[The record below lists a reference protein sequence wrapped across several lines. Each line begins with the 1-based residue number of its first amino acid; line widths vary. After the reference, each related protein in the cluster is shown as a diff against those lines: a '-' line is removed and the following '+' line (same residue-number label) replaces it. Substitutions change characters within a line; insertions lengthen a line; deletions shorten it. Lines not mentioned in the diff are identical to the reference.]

1 MTHGSQILLKPIN
14 ISPLSKKNQAIWEKQ
29 NLTNKI
35 SIYQSDDNVF
45 HTQGQLYRFVT
56 GQRTIVGYMLLNT
69 KEDAIYILELVSLN
83 QNKDIEN
90 MMIETAIEIFAKS
103 NSKVMRLSANQN
115 IVLQYKNLG
124 FKISGQKEINTTKID
139 EQIKNKTLEL
149 DNILMYLP
157 TETIAKKIK
166 EQNIIDADKLN
177 NNQFIIGNLGEFEI
191 YRKVLKS
198 YLEEYGISIQ
208 NKVFGK
214 IYLNFYKNS
223 NAKYKNHFGIVP
235 TWSDLY
241 KYNQETCVDKIFA
254 EFYSIKHTKRYDH
267 IGMLYV
273 LLQIAL
279 EVGKIKNCPRL
290 QIYANKENALSLYKY
305 GFMTQDIT
313 SVKSSEQLEILLNE
327 AEKETAANI
336 NSFGM
341 IEMELDK
348 KTAESI
354 IKSKI
359 KTSKNNE

>member
-103 NSKVMRLSANQN
+103 NSKVLRLSANQN

-124 FKISGQKEINTTKID
+124 FKISNQKEINAIKID

-166 EQNIIDADKLN
+166 EQNIIDADKLKYTEKCL
-177 NNQFIIGNLGEFEI
+177 NLI
-191 YRKVLKS
+191 W
-198 YLEEYGISIQ
+198 
-208 NKVFGK
+208 
-214 IYLNFYKNS
+214 KNM
-223 NAKYKNHFGIVP
+223 A
-235 TWSDLY
+235 
-241 KYNQETCVDKIFA
+241 
-254 EFYSIKHTKRYDH
+254 
-267 IGMLYV
+267 
-273 LLQIAL
+273 
-279 EVGKIKNCPRL
+279 
-290 QIYANKENALSLYKY
+290 
-305 GFMTQDIT
+305 
-313 SVKSSEQLEILLNE
+313 
-327 AEKETAANI
+327 
-336 NSFGM
+336 
-341 IEMELDK
+341 
-348 KTAESI
+348 
-354 IKSKI
+354 
-359 KTSKNNE
+359 